1 MVSSLKKIAKRILLV
16 MIVIIVL
23 QLILHYTKKEHHV
36 DYTLM
41 VDDQKYEITEMFS
54 YDHQQSVYT
63 LSLANQ
69 KKTFH
74 FQFLEDY
81 HKQSKVVE
89 DIIAVSND
97 DISCVYPILKD
108 NRASYVRC
116 RDQENE
122 FSYTVLQDKDPQL
135 ADKVVE
141 SLKEQKIDVVTESS
155 SSKTYEGLT
164 YYPTALD
171 DIILSIWNY
180 RGLYYL
186 GAEQEENITFLQA
199 DQYENQYSIVVNDIY
214 LTANTDQQH
223 DFNEWYCTDL
233 ENGTTKTWKIDQEI
247 SFDSYFLGVVEDK
260 AYLFDRDNLV
270 EYEIDPKARKITAIG
285 DSKKNGKYYDGSKW
299 VERNIYDFKN
309 EELLFPQAIAT
320 DYIKENYSDATVY
333 EVEDAYFL
341 VDNRDLYVIYKQFDT
356 DPILLLNN
364 YNMQQVQVS
373 DQAIYFIDQ
382 DTIYAYHMIK
392 GLQEL
397 ATVREIQFNADNIYT
412 IADRTT

>member
-1 MVSSLKKIAKRILLV
+1 

-199 DQYENQYSIVVNDIY
+199 DQYENHFAPGHQ
-214 LTANTDQQH
+214 TDAAIHRQRSDYAGERYVFGLCRWAKRH
-223 DFNEWYCTDL
+223 F
-233 ENGTTKTWKIDQEI
+233 EI
-247 SFDSYFLGVVEDK
+247 RQRGGQFHRFFGALCAGGCHLSGAHLCD
-260 AYLFDRDNLV
+260 
-270 EYEIDPKARKITAIG
+270 YE
-285 DSKKNGKYYDGSKW
+285 S
-299 VERNIYDFKN
+299 V
-309 EELLFPQAIAT
+309 
-320 DYIKENYSDATVY
+320 
-333 EVEDAYFL
+333 
-341 VDNRDLYVIYKQFDT
+341 
-356 DPILLLNN
+356 
-364 YNMQQVQVS
+364 
-373 DQAIYFIDQ
+373 
-382 DTIYAYHMIK
+382 
-392 GLQEL
+392 
-397 ATVREIQFNADNIYT
+397 
-412 IADRTT
+412 